1 MFFSLASLFIRR
13 YKGTSRGD
21 GPFLIM
27 KEKIMTK
34 VVEKNYSEAQ
44 EAVLLAAGIIDNA
57 KAIELASQL
66 DKDVRSIRAKAV
78 RMGIYKAQPKVSKT
92 GGKVE
97 SKESIVADIAKIVGK
112 NLDGLEK
119 APKLALQIIR
129 SKIAA

>member
-1 MFFSLASLFIRR
+1 
-13 YKGTSRGD
+13 
-21 GPFLIM
+21 
-27 KEKIMTK
+27 MTK
-34 VVEKNYSEAQ
+34 TVEKNYSDAQ
-44 EAVLLAAGIIDNA
+44 EAILMAAGIIDNA
-57 KAIELASQL
+57 KAIELAGQL
-66 DKDVRSIRAKAV
+66 QKDVRSIRAKAV
-78 RMGIYKAQPKVSKT
+78 RMGIYKAAEKVSKT